1 MEHGPGIDAAL
12 TVSLALAAGMVAQA
26 LARHLRVPGIVLLLA
41 AGVLLGPEGLGLV
54 DPSSLGPALQI
65 LVGFAVAVIL
75 FEGGMNLDLKRL
87 RRQAGV
93 IRRLITV
100 GAMVTAVGGTL
111 LARFVL
117 GWDWR
122 LAVLFGSLVIVT
134 GPTVITPLLR
144 RFKVTHKVE
153 TVLEAEGVLIDA
165 VGAVL
170 AVVTLEVV
178 LSFSTENLAEG
189 ALQLI
194 SRIGFGLVLG
204 CLAGLMLAVLLRYKT
219 IVPDGF
225 ENVLTLSLV
234 LALFQISNS
243 IMPESGIMTV
253 TAAGIVVGNIRTR
266 ALRDLMEFKE
276 QLTLMFIGLLFVLL
290 TAAVRVQD
298 VVALGWPGL
307 ITVLGLMFL
316 VRPLNVW
323 VSTFGS
329 DLNGREKA
337 FIAWLAPRGVVAAA
351 VASMFAASL
360 DAAGIPGGRELLAL
374 VFLVIAVTVN
384 VQGST
389 GGFVA
394 ARLGLTRGRNRG
406 YAILGAN
413 ELGRAIGR
421 LLTAAGTEVVFI
433 DNSPTAVRAVE
444 NEGFRVVFGNIH
456 EERTL
461 ARAALDERRGC
472 IAVTPNEEVN
482 LLFAGLAAE
491 EFKVASIYVAL
502 RHGQGTITAE
512 TVAARGAQVLFGK
525 PRDLDLWI
533 LRLRRDLAAAEQWK
547 LVRKPRDED
556 NLSSLDFTR
565 QLVLPLLLHRGSK
578 VWPIGE
584 GSPPREGDQIDFV
597 LFTEQ
602 LEKARAELHGRGWR
616 PVEDESEPGEEKDS

>member
-1 MEHGPGIDAAL
+1 VEHASNIDAAL
-12 TVSLALAAGMVAQA
+12 TISLALAAGMVAQS
-26 LARHLRVPGIVLLLA
+26 LARHLRVPGIVLLLV
-41 AGVLLGPEGLGLV
+41 AGVSLGPDGLGVV
-54 DPSSLGPALQI
+54 DPEALGPALPI

-75 FEGGMNLDLKRL
+75 FEGGMNLGLKRL

-100 GAMVTAVGGTL
+100 GALVTAVGGTL
-111 LARFVL
+111 LAHFVL

-122 LAVLFGSLVIVT
+122 LSVLFGSLVVVT

-178 LSFSTENLAEG
+178 LSFSTETLAEG
-189 ALQLI
+189 AVQLV
-194 SRIGFGLVLG
+194 SRLGFGAVLG
-204 CLAGLMLAVLLRYKT
+204 CVAGLIVALLLRYKKV
-219 IVPDGF
+219 VPDGF

-234 LALFQISNS
+234 LALFQISNA

-290 TAAVRVQD
+290 AASVRVQD
-298 VVALGWPGL
+298 VIDLGWPGL

-329 DLNGREKA
+329 DLNGREKT

-351 VASMFAASL
+351 VASIFAASL
-360 DAAGIPGGRELLAL
+360 DAAGIAGGRQLLAL

-413 ELGRAIGR
+413 ELGRAMGR
-421 LLTAAGTEVVFI
+421 LLAAADTEVVFI
-433 DNSPTAVRAVE
+433 DNNPNAVRAVE
-444 NEGFRVVFGNIH
+444 QEGFKVVFGNIH

-491 EFKVASIYVAL
+491 EFKLESIYVAL
-502 RHGQGTITAE
+502 RHGQTSIKTE
-512 TVAARGAQVLFGK
+512 TVTERGAQVLFGQ

-533 LRLRRDLAAAEQWK
+533 LRLRRDLATPERWK
-547 LVRKPRDED
+547 LERKSKDED
-556 NLSSLDFTR
+556 KMSSLEFKR
-565 QLVLPLLLHRGSK
+565 QLVLPLLLHRGTK
-578 VWPIGE
+578 VWPIGQ
-584 GSPPREGDQIDFV
+584 GSPPREGDEIDFV
-597 LFTEQ
+597 LFAEQ
-602 LEKARAELHGRGWR
+602 LEKARAELHARGWR
-616 PVEDESEPGEEKDS
+616 PVASEDAPTEETE

>member
-1 MEHGPGIDAAL
+1 MEHASSTDAAL
-12 TVSLALAAGMVAQA
+12 AVSIALAVGMVAQS
-26 LARHLRVPGIVLLLA
+26 LARHLRVPGIVLLLI
-41 AGVLLGPEGLGLV
+41 AGVVLGPDGFGV
-54 DPSSLGPALQI
+54 IDPDSLGPALQV
-65 LVGFAVAVIL
+65 LVGFAVGVIL
-75 FEGGMNLDLKRL
+75 FEGGMNLGLKRL
-87 RRQAGV
+87 RRQARV

-100 GAMVTAVGGTL
+100 GALVTAVGGTL
-111 LARFVL
+111 LARLVL

-122 LAVLFGSLVIVT
+122 LAVLFGSLVVVT

-178 LSFSTENLAEG
+178 LSFSTESLAEG
-189 ALQLI
+189 AVQLV
-194 SRIGFGLVLG
+194 SRLGFGVVAG
-204 CLAGLMLAVLLRYKT
+204 CLAGLIIALLLRYKKV
-219 IVPDGF
+219 VPEGF

-234 LALFQISNS
+234 LALFQISNA

-290 TAAVRVQD
+290 AASVRVQD
-298 VVALGWPGL
+298 VIDLGWPGL
-307 ITVLGLMFL
+307 LTVLGLMFL

-323 VSTFGS
+323 VSTRGS
-329 DLNGREKA
+329 DLNVREKI

-384 VQGST
+384 VEGSM
-389 GGFVA
+389 GGIVA
-394 ARLGLTRGRNRG
+394 SRLGLTRGKNRG

-413 ELGRAIGR
+413 ELGRALGR
-421 LLTAAGTEVVFI
+421 LLVAADTEVVFI
-433 DNSPTAVRAVE
+433 DNNPTSVRAVE
-444 NEGFRVVFGNIH
+444 QEGFKVVFGNIH

-461 ARAALDERRGC
+461 GRAALDERRGC

-482 LLFAGLAAE
+482 LLFAGLASV
-491 EFKVASIYVAL
+491 EFKVESIYVAL
-502 RHGQGTITAE
+502 RHGQSSIKPE
-512 TVAARGAQVLFGK
+512 TVAERGAQVLFGK

-533 LRLRRDLAAAEQWK
+533 VRLRRDLATPERWK
-547 LVRKPRDED
+547 LERQPKDED
-556 NLSSLDFTR
+556 KMSSLEFTR
-565 QLVLPLLLHRGSK
+565 QLVLPLLLHRGNK
-578 VWPIGE
+578 ARPIGQ
-584 GSPPREGDQIDFV
+584 GSPPREGDEIDFV
-597 LFTEQ
+597 LFSEQ
-602 LEKARAELHGRGWR
+602 LEKARAELHARGWR
-616 PVEDESEPGEEKDS
+616 PARIEDAPTEETE

>member
-1 MEHGPGIDAAL
+1 
-12 TVSLALAAGMVAQA
+12 
-26 LARHLRVPGIVLLLA
+26 
-41 AGVLLGPEGLGLV
+41 
-54 DPSSLGPALQI
+54 
-65 LVGFAVAVIL
+65 
-75 FEGGMNLDLKRL
+75 
-87 RRQAGV
+87 
-93 IRRLITV
+93 
-100 GAMVTAVGGTL
+100 
-111 LARFVL
+111 
-117 GWDWR
+117 
-122 LAVLFGSLVIVT
+122 
-134 GPTVITPLLR
+134 VITPLLR

-178 LSFSTENLAEG
+178 LSFSTEELAEG
-189 ALQLI
+189 ALELV
-194 SRIGFGLVLG
+194 SRLGFGLVLG
-204 CLAGLMLAVLLRYKT
+204 CLAGLILALLLRYKRV
-219 IVPDGF
+219 VPDGF
-225 ENVLTLSLV
+225 ENVLTLSLI

-276 QLTLMFIGLLFVLL
+276 QLTLMLIGLLFVVLA
-290 TAAVRVQD
+290 AAVRLQD
-298 VVALGWPGL
+298 VLDLGWPGL
-307 ITVLGLMFL
+307 VTVLGLMFL

-323 VSTFGS
+323 VSTSGS
-329 DLNGREKA
+329 DLNLREKA

-351 VASMFAASL
+351 VASLFATSL
-360 DAAGIPGGRELLAL
+360 DAAGIAGGRELLAL

-389 GGFVA
+389 GAFVA

-406 YAILGAN
+406 YAVLGAN
-413 ELGRAIGR
+413 ELGRAMGR
-421 LLTAAGTEVVFI
+421 LLAAAGTEVVFI
-433 DNSPTAVRAVE
+433 DNNPTSVRAVE
-444 NEGFRVVFGNIH
+444 QEGFKVVFGNIH

-461 ARAALDERRGC
+461 ARAELDERRGC

-491 EFKVASIYVAL
+491 EFDVESIFVAL
-502 RHGQGTITAE
+502 RHGQGSIKAA

-533 LRLRRDLAAAEQWK
+533 LRLRRGLAAPERWK
-547 LVRKPRDED
+547 LERKPRDGD
-556 NLSSLDFTR
+556 GMSSLDFTR
-565 QLVLPLLLHRGSK
+565 QLVLPLILHRGSR

-584 GSPPREGDQIDFV
+584 GSPPREGDQVDFV

-616 PVEDESEPGEEKDS
+616 PVADDSETTEEVR